1 MKYFKSFSF
10 NTNGCFKSLVSTQ
23 KKPNKKS
30 YFWTIT
36 SAFILHATRDNW
48 VR

>member
-1 MKYFKSFSF
+1 MVAL
-10 NTNGCFKSLVSTQ
+10 NPLVSTQ

-36 SAFILHATRDNW
+36 SAFILRATRDNW
-48 VR
+48 VQELRVKKILS